1 MTSQVIIAGV
11 ERPYCYGL
19 GALMIAERITG
30 KSWAGISTITDTYV
44 LHYACLLN
52 ADRDTDLTFEA
63 LLAAVDD
70 EPALGKRLT
79 DTLTT
84 QLARWGVLADTAT
97 EDGGKKA
104 GKKKS

>member
-1 MTSQVIIAGV
+1 MTSQVTIAGV

-84 QLARWGVLADTAT
+84 QLARWGMLADTAT